1 MRCLFCK
8 VDSESSRSVEHIIP
22 ESLGGLSHTLPPG
35 VVCDRCNNYFSR
47 EVEKPFLESAAIML
61 LRFHQEIPSKKGRVP
76 AAQGIISP
84 GFAPVT
90 IQRHIGQQLGMSI
103 HVPPDAI
110 EQLLKAEKGMV
121 ILPSG
126 AQLPDGPVVSRFLAK
141 AGLEAMAARLVS
153 QPDGL
158 EYLVDEAQLDVLRNH
173 ARRGDIRE
181 WPIHVRQIYDQNAK
195 WSDKSG
201 SELQL
206 VNEFDIL
213 VTDRSEWYFVLALFG
228 LEMAI
233 NYGGPDIEGYS
244 LWLAKHGNDSPLYS
258 GKNAGDDRMRR
269 LF

>member
-8 VDSESSRSVEHIIP
+8 INSDSSRSVEHIIP
-22 ESLGGLSHTLPPG
+22 ESLGGLSHCLPPG
-35 VVCDRCNNYFSR
+35 VVCDQCNNYFSR

-76 AAQGIISP
+76 PAQGIISP

-90 IQRHIGQQLGMSI
+90 IQRHIGKPLGMSI

-121 ILPSG
+121 ILPTS
-126 AQLPDGPVVSRFLAK
+126 ADLPGGPVVSRFLAK
-141 AGLEAMAARLVS
+141 VGLEAMAARLVS
-153 QPDGL
+153 HPDGL
-158 EYLVDEAQLDVLRNH
+158 EYLVDEAQLDALRNH
-173 ARRGDIRE
+173 ARRGDTLQ
-181 WPIHVRQIYDQNAK
+181 WPIHVRQIYDQDTK

-201 SELQL
+201 SDLQI

-233 NYGGPDIEGYS
+233 NYGGPDIEGYP
-244 LWLAKHGNDSPLYS
+244 LWLADHGNESPLYS
-258 GKNAGDDRMRR
+258 GKNASDDRLRR
-269 LF
+269 LS